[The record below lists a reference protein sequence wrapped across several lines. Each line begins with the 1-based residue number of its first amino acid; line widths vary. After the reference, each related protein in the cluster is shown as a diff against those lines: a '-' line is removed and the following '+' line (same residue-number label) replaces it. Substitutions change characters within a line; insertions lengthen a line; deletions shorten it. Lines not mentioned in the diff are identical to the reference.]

1 MAYRQNMAD
10 GGRARAAA
18 VVEGEPVEPAGLVLE
33 ECALAYGRDLL
44 AYLLGAGAETPLASW
59 RFNGDVADVSW
70 DRLRV
75 CYHVLQTFKEPRQ
88 AKAWM
93 RQGSPQLGGRSYA
106 WAVRS
111 GDSALLALVEREAER
126 SA

>member
-1 MAYRQNMAD
+1 M
-10 GGRARAAA
+10 A
-18 VVEGEPVEPAGLVLE
+18 VVEGEPAEPAALVLE

-44 AYLLGAGAETPLASW
+44 AYLLGAGAEAPLASW
-59 RFNGDVADVSW
+59 RLNGEATDVPW

-93 RQGSPQLGGRSYA
+93 RHASSQLGGRSYA
-106 WAVRS
+106 WAVRT
-111 GDSALLALVEREAER
+111 GDSVLLALVEREAER
-126 SA
+126 ST

>member
-1 MAYRQNMAD
+1 MAD
-10 GGRARAAA
+10 RARARAVA
-18 VVEGEPVEPAGLVLE
+18 VVDAEPAEPAELVLE

-44 AYLLGAGAETPLASW
+44 AYLLGAGTEAPLASW
-59 RFNGDVADVSW
+59 RLGGDTADVSR

-75 CYHVLQTFKEPRQ
+75 CYHVLQTFKEPRR

-93 RQGSPQLGGRSYA
+93 RRAASQLGGRSYA
-106 WAVRS
+106 WAIRT
-111 GDSALLALVEREAER
+111 GDRDLLALVEREADR